1 MLKNAV
7 GSLLTKM
14 LGTKVNGDV
23 IEKVAGVLDEYKFT
37 AEEMANAEMQYEQEL
52 TKRLQ
57 ADMASDNWLAKSIRP
72 LGFAA
77 WTILMLFIV
86 LFDGNAGGF
95 TIRESYL
102 PLIESVYITY
112 LGFYVGSRGV
122 EKSIKLMQESKDKK

>member
-1 MLKNAV
+1 
-7 GSLLTKM
+7 
-14 LGTKVNGDV
+14 
-23 IEKVAGVLDEYKFT
+23 
-37 AEEMANAEMQYEQEL
+37 
-52 TKRLQ
+52 
-57 ADMASDNWLAKSIRP
+57 
-72 LGFAA
+72 
-77 WTILMLFIV
+77 MLFIV

>member
-1 MLKNAV
+1 MF
-7 GSLLTKM
+7 
-14 LGTKVNGDV
+14 GTKVDTNV
-23 IEKVAGVLDEYKFT
+23 IEKVANVFDEYKFT
-37 AEEMANAEMQYEQEL
+37 QEEIANAEMQYEQEL

-77 WTILMLFIV
+77 WTLLMLFII
-86 LFDGNAGGF
+86 LFDGNFGGF
-95 TIRESYL
+95 SIRESYL

-122 EKSIKLMQESKDKK
+122 EKSIKLMQESKGKK